1 MAAKAVATFASK
13 TRSSG
18 IPSWR
23 QGCRQAQRSSA
34 RSELRR
40 RYLMLSQTPSTLFCH
55 RKHQRA
61 VEHFRTHR
69 HATVPNCDKKKCK
82 KGPKRVES
90 TWNYLRLIN
99 KISWGH
105 HDWNDDLE
113 QEVSFV
119 PLWIVWGH
127 LVISVNRV
135 QWNWKAKWKLN
146 SEHIYQVSPPFWQD
160 SFFCGAQQGWR

>member
-1 MAAKAVATFASK
+1 MATKAVAAFALK

-23 QGCRQAQRSSA
+23 QGCRQAHQRSSA

-82 KGPKRVES
+82 KGPKRVV
-90 TWNYLRLIN
+90 
-99 KISWGH
+99 KH
-105 HDWNDDLE
+105 LE
-113 QEVSFV
+113 LLETRQ
-119 PLWIVWGH
+119 
-127 LVISVNRV
+127 
-135 QWNWKAKWKLN
+135 
-146 SEHIYQVSPPFWQD
+146 
-160 SFFCGAQQGWR
+160 